1 MRKALAVSSD
11 VYFYIIGGGY
21 EGQRGLGI
29 DRLNHWFRYFG
40 FGEPVG
46 ILLPGEV
53 PGVVPGREWKEETF
67 GESWLLGN
75 TYHTAIGQYG
85 FTATLLQA
93 LRAVAALGNGGTLLT
108 PTFLKSNE
116 TPVSGSLELDRQAL
130 QVIREG
136 MRKAVEP
143 GGTAQGLAMPYL
155 HIAAKT
161 GTAEVGATKSLV
173 NSWTIG
179 FFPEENPQYAFALVM
194 EKGPRENL
202 FGAVSVFRT
211 SLDTLYRDHRDMF
224 QNGSLVTH

>member
-1 MRKALAVSSD
+1 
-11 VYFYIIGGGY
+11 
-21 EGQRGLGI
+21 
-29 DRLNHWFRYFG
+29 
-40 FGEPVG
+40 
-46 ILLPGEV
+46 
-53 PGVVPGREWKEETF
+53 
-67 GESWLLGN
+67 
-75 TYHTAIGQYG
+75 
-85 FTATLLQA
+85 
-93 LRAVAALGNGGTLLT
+93 
-108 PTFLKSNE
+108 
-116 TPVSGSLELDRQAL
+116 
-130 QVIREG
+130 